1 VLVRIAAD
9 RSGRS
14 VTAGRVAAEFWAP
27 GRDPQHNSGDEASPD
42 HVIACLFDSGTRK
55 WTAEVDTTGWLP
67 GAWTLRGRVLTSLP
81 ELSGLSGW
89 QRLVLVS

>member
-14 VTAGRVAAEFWAP
+14 VSSGQVDAEFWAP
-27 GRDPQHNSGDEASPD
+27 GRDPQHNPDHEASPD

-67 GAWTLRGRVLTSLP
+67 GAWTLRGRVATEQP
-81 ELSGLSGW
+81 ELSGLSDW
-89 QRLVLVS
+89 RSLPLAA